1 MKALNFGFCIA
12 IVCICTACNSEKT
25 IKNADSFLAGEAQTS
40 ASRIFEDKV
49 GSPDEFIALDTL
61 GLYRPYL
68 FNVDNN
74 KLVIYSGPPNSKFW
88 VTNTENPSENY
99 MFGSNGRGP
108 GEYLNPI
115 DVELASDG
123 SIFVV
128 DSQLRRLDKWSHSGE
143 LIDSKSIDSFAPYRI
158 TLPEHSNKLLIFA
171 PSEERLFHRYDNRY
185 NHLSSFQTAPDSL
198 RFLLKNVY
206 LSGEIDSDDSSIF
219 YAGNGNHFLKKY
231 STDGKLLYSRLMIE
245 EIAPPSLVTESVDN
259 GGGETLKISDDFKK
273 AARTITYYQNKIYVL
288 YFGNNVN
295 LIGRTVDVYDSDSGD
310 YLYSLN
316 ISSNDRRASSIDI
329 DSDGVLY
336 SLEYDKNMNFNVF
349 TYKLSI

>member
-1 MKALNFGFCIA
+1 MKAFNFGFCIA

-25 IKNADSFLAGEAQTS
+25 IKSADSFLAGEAQTS

-74 KLVIYSGPPNSKFW
+74 KIVIYSGPPNSKFW
-88 VTNTENPSENY
+88 VTNTENPFENY
-99 MFGSNGRGP
+99 MFGGNGRGP

-143 LIDSKSIDSFAPYRI
+143 LIDSKSIDSFAPFRM
-158 TLPEHSNKLLIFA
+158 TLNEHSNELFIFA
-171 PSEERLFHRYDNRY
+171 PSEERLFHRYDRRY

-206 LSGEIDSDDSSIF
+206 LSGEIVSDANGIY

-231 STDGKLLYSRLMIE
+231 TSGGELLFSRVMIE
-245 EIAPPSLVTESVDN
+245 EISPPSLVAESAGNSN
-259 GGGETLKISDDFKK
+259 GEMLKISDDFKR
-273 AARTITYYQNKIYVL
+273 AARTIESFQNYIFVL

-310 YLYSLN
+310 YLYSFN
-316 ISSNDRRASSIDI
+316 ISSKDRRASSIDI

-336 SLEYDKNMNFNVF
+336 SLEYDKNMNFKVF